1 MYMYFQVKESE
12 MSGCVDKDKN
22 NDDDDDDGC

>member
-1 MYMYFQVKESE
+1 MYFQVKESE

-22 NDDDDDDGC
+22 NDDDDDDDGC